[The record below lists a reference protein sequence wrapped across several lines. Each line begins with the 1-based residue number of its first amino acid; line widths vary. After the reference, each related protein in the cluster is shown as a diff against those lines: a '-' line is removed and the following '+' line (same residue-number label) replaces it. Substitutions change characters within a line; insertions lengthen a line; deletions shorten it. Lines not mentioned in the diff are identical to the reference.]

1 MGTAFNTGLG
11 HRLQSGAVLQDVTA
25 LHFAIGSSK
34 PSVSTQIAALRNLF
48 SGTVGGKIGAYFG
61 DILSV
66 IFDYSLRYTRIIKI
80 LIIRGHYH
88 WLSKSKALTSWRR

>member
-25 LHFAIGSSK
+25 LHVSIGSSK
-34 PSVSTQIAALRNLF
+34 PSVSTQIATLRNLF
-48 SGTVGGKIGAYFG
+48 YGIGGGEIGACFD

-66 IFDYSLRYTRIIKI
+66 IFDI
-80 LIIRGHYH
+80 HCV
-88 WLSKSKALTSWRR
+88 AAEPLTF